1 MPEIIFGPSVLKAK
15 GLEPKF
21 DVIPASNSMAIL
33 LGSMDKASIVQ
44 QLYYWGLKG
53 YGEVIDGVRWFYK
66 PIREWIEEVF
76 PTLSPWQLTK
86 LMNQLVELGVV
97 RREKL
102 FTKHQIQQG
111 ARFWWQ
117 PKNQTYYYSLNTER
131 LQEVAENYETDGA
144 FKDSNSISVP
154 APPET
159 LENSVFEKTQK
170 LSNEEIQDTKF
181 SDYPKNNT
189 KNTST
194 ENSSREK
201 SHPTLPLRESGMSGK
216 DNKDRK
222 HPSNSELSSSKEPES
237 NQVNSVTSKAVKR
250 DKSSGEVEEKV
261 NEYSS
266 SVQESVRELEEKA
279 NQNSCSVQEPVRELE
294 EKANQNG
301 RSVQEPVRVEEPA
314 NQNSRSVQEPVRG
327 GNVQEP
333 VQVEKVVPKP
343 KLSKTPKGTKPSRK
357 DKAPWKDEGQ
367 FKRFYRALIQA
378 LPIVANSHSPQGL
391 AQTIIAKLRRGEP
404 HTYWDD
410 FIVGLPIGTS
420 TKPEWEIT
428 PGEPYPMF
436 ISYLTE
442 KIKRGDNTQTDE
454 QTRNEVFR
462 ILDKPRQAKAFWG
475 QFKRSVVNVSSQV
488 EKDRALGVSHPSTP
502 VWTKER
508 IEPSIEE
515 AAAAGEKI
523 MAVNGNAQ
531 AAIASSTTES
541 QSKPPQPALSL
552 KSDVASFEVPDPWTD
567 EEESQPTASKPATS
581 QPTMREL
588 LTEVL
593 DERNLNLKGFV
604 KAMPLVSKSEA
615 EAEERKAMKPKTNI
629 SQMSV
634 AEINEYLAD
643 PVLRKQ
649 IMPQLWDSDYEFT
662 TNEYGDIIRVKRPP
676 KP

>member
-15 GLEPKF
+15 GLETKF

-33 LGSMDKASIVQ
+33 LGSMDLASIVQ

-131 LQEVAENYETDGA
+131 LQEVAENYETA
-144 FKDSNSISVP
+144 
-154 APPET
+154 ET
-159 LENSVFEKTQK
+159 PENSVFEKTQK

-201 SHPTLPLRESGMSGK
+201 SHPTLPFRESGMSGK

-222 HPSNSELSSSKEPES
+222 HPSKSELSSSKEPES

-250 DKSSGEVEEKV
+250 DKSSGAVEEKV
-261 NEYSS
+261 NQNKR
-266 SVQESVRELEEKA
+266 SVQEPVQVEEPA
-279 NQNSCSVQEPVRELE
+279 NQNSCSVQEPVR
-294 EKANQNG
+294 
-301 RSVQEPVRVEEPA
+301 
-314 NQNSRSVQEPVRG
+314 G
-327 GNVQEP
+327 GSVQEP
-333 VQVEKVVPKP
+333 VQVQAAVPKP
-343 KLSKTPKGTKPSRK
+343 KLSKTPKGTKPKRK

-436 ISYLTE
+436 VEYLTE

-462 ILDKPRQAKAFWG
+462 ILSKPRQAKAFWG
-475 QFKRSVVNVSSQV
+475 QFKRSVVNVSEQV

-523 MAVNGNAQ
+523 MAVNGNTQ

-567 EEESQPTASKPATS
+567 DEESQPTASKPATS

-604 KAMPLVSKSEA
+604 KAMPLV
-615 EAEERKAMKPKTNI
+615 
-629 SQMSV
+629 V
-634 AEINEYLAD
+634 
-643 PVLRKQ
+643 Q
-649 IMPQLWDSDYEFT
+649 I
-662 TNEYGDIIRVKRPP
+662 
-676 KP
+676 